1 MSQDVNA
8 LGQPLGSAVPD
19 FSPPP
24 FPEKEIMTGR
34 FCRLEPLDVGR
45 HGKALFGA
53 NSRDAEGRMWTYL
66 SSGPF
71 ESYAEYCTQLER
83 QSATADPSF
92 YAIID
97 PRIDAAVGV
106 AAYLRIDPPNGVIEV
121 GHLAFSPLLQHTTAA
136 TEAMYLM
143 MERAFRLG
151 YRRYEWK
158 CHALNAPSRRAALRL
173 GFTFE
178 GIFRQ
183 AVVVKGRNRDTA
195 WYSVID
201 REWSPLQTAYVRWLA
216 IDNFDERGRQR
227 SALSSLTA
235 TATSSR

>member
-1 MSQDVNA
+1 M
-8 LGQPLGSAVPD
+8 GQPLGSPLPD
-19 FSPPP
+19 FRPPP
-24 FPEKEIMTGR
+24 FPQKEVMIGR
-34 FCRLEPLDVGR
+34 FCRLEPLDVIR
-45 HGKALFGA
+45 HGEALFRA
-53 NSRDAEGRMWTYL
+53 NSHDTEGRMWTYL
-66 SSGPF
+66 ASGPF
-71 ESYAEYCTQLER
+71 ESYADYWTLLER

-92 YAIID
+92 YAIVD
-97 PRIDAAVGV
+97 PGTDAAVGV
-106 AAYLRIDPPNGVIEV
+106 ASYLRIDPPNGVIEV

-136 TEAMYLM
+136 TEAMYIM

-183 AVVVKGRNRDTA
+183 ALVVKGRNRDTA

-201 REWSPLQTAYVRWLA
+201 REWPRLDAAYARWLA
-216 IDNFDERGRQR
+216 NDNFDAHGRQR
-227 SALSSLTA
+227 SSLSALTA
-235 TATSSR
+235 EATTPR